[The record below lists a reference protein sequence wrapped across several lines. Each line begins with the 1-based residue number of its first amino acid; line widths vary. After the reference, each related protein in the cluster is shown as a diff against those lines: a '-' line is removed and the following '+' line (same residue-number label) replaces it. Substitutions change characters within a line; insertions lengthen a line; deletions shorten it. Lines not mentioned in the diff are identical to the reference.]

1 MWLRVTIK
9 DGGGREGEGRWGRER
24 GRGLLKR
31 ENREIRPNT
40 TATERVL
47 GECYEQGCKQSIHF
61 R

>member
-1 MWLRVTIK
+1 MEVEERGK
-9 DGGGREGEGRWGRER
+9 GGGGGRG